1 MRQIIR
7 NAIRCPDG
15 TVLKSKHRH
24 DYVSHEQKD
33 GRTYSVDG
41 GTAYQKIGYTDKE
54 YENLIV
60 YVDDDISIVREYFMW
75 LRQLDKDGV
84 PLDVPELVYL
94 KDITDEHLDVLIQW
108 TSTGYVDST
117 HDVMVREKAFRNAN
131 K

>member
-15 TVLKSKHRH
+15 TVLESKHQH

-60 YVDDDISIVREYFMW
+60 YVDDDISIVREHFMW

-84 PLDVPELVYL
+84 PLDAPELVYL
-94 KDITDEHLDVLIQW
+94 KDITDEHLDALIQW
-108 TSTGYVDST
+108 TSTGYADST
-117 HDVMVREKAFRNAN
+117 HDVMVREKAFRNDN